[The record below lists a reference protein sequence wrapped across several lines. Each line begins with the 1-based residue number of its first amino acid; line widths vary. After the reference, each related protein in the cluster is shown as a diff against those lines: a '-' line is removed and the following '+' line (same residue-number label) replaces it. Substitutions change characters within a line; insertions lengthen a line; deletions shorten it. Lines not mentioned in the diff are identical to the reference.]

1 MSNEH
6 ENIARKPLRV
16 GVITVSDTRD
26 FDTDKGGK
34 AVIKHLEDMGI
45 AVDKAHYAIV
55 KDDKQAILQSIET
68 LLADKVDAIITTGGT
83 GVAKRDVTIEVVKSM
98 IDKEMEGFGEIFRF
112 LSYTEDVGPRAI
124 LSRAL
129 CGTKDNTVIFA
140 IPGSVGAVNLAM
152 KKLITQQIHHIV
164 HELNK

>member
-6 ENIARKPLRV
+6 DNIERKALKV

-34 AVIKHLEDMGI
+34 AAIQHLEDIGI
-45 AVDKAHYAIV
+45 SVDKAHYSIV
-55 KDDKQAILQSIET
+55 KDDQADIRKAIQY
-68 LLADKVDAIITTGGT
+68 LLHDKVDVIITTGGT
-83 GVAKRDVTIEVVKSM
+83 GVAKRDVTIEVAKSV

-112 LSYTEDVGPRAI
+112 LSYTEDVGARAI

-129 CGTKDNTVIFA
+129 CGTKDNTVIFS

>member
-6 ENIARKPLRV
+6 DNIKRKDLKV

-34 AVIKHLEDMGI
+34 AVINHLEEMNI
-45 AVDKAHYAIV
+45 KVDESHYVIV
-55 KDDKQAILQSIET
+55 KDDQTDIRRELHR
-68 LLADKVDAIITTGGT
+68 LLNDEVDAIITTGGT
-83 GVAKRDVTIEVVKSM
+83 GIAKRDVTIEVVKSI

-124 LSRAL
+124 LSRAI
-129 CGTKDNTVIFA
+129 CGTKDQSVIFS

>member
-6 ENIARKPLRV
+6 ENIARKDLII

-34 AVIKHLEDMGI
+34 TVIAHLNDMDI
-45 AVDKAHYAIV
+45 KVDKAHYLIV
-55 KDDKQAILQSIET
+55 KDDQHAILNAIQQ
-68 LLADKVDAIITTGGT
+68 LLNEHVDAIITTGGT
-83 GVAKRDVTIEVVKSM
+83 GVAKRDVTIEVVKSV

-129 CGTKDNTVIFA
+129 CGTKDRTVIFS

-152 KKLITQQIHHIV
+152 TKLITQQIHHIV

>member
-1 MSNEH
+1 MSSEH
-6 ENIARKPLRV
+6 DNIKRKDLKV

-34 AVIKHLEDMGI
+34 AVITHLQEIDI
-45 AVDKAHYAIV
+45 PVDKEHYMIV
-55 KDDKQAILQSIET
+55 KDNQEAIREGIQK
-68 LLADKVDAIITTGGT
+68 LLNQQVDAIITTGGT
-83 GVAKRDVTIEVVKSM
+83 GVAKRDVTIEVVKSI

-129 CGTKDNTVIFA
+129 CGTKDNTVIFS
-140 IPGSVGAVNLAM
+140 IPGSVGAVKLAM
-152 KKLITQQIHHIV
+152 EKLITQQIHHIV

>member
-1 MSNEH
+1 MSSEH
-6 ENIARKPLRV
+6 DNIKRKDLKV

-34 AVIKHLEDMGI
+34 AVITHLQEIDI
-45 AVDKAHYAIV
+45 PVDKEHYMIV
-55 KDDKQAILQSIET
+55 KDDQEAIREGIQK
-68 LLADKVDAIITTGGT
+68 LLNQQVDAIITTGGT
-83 GVAKRDVTIEVVKSM
+83 GVAKRDVTIEVVKSI

-129 CGTKDNTVIFA
+129 CGTKDNTVIFS
-140 IPGSVGAVNLAM
+140 IPGSVGAVKLAM
-152 KKLITQQIHHIV
+152 EKLITQQIHHIV